1 MDQSIRNLPE
11 TKNLIYF
18 KTNAC
23 HFNGE
28 WNHIYSYCL
37 LIWITNLK
45 RLVCSISKKTSITFL
60 KDVLPRQARHLVKT
74 FCRCLKNVLYRNLKH
89 IFVRH
94 FEETFVKYIV
104 DVLQKTSKGVL
115 LSYLEDTLKLSED
128 VSYMSYRRCLH
139 LSYQKMSCRCLIR
152 DVLTLLTLTLLYSP

>member
-11 TKNLIYF
+11 TKNLICF

-128 VSYMSYRRCLH
+128 VSYMSYRRWLTFV
-139 LSYQKMSCRCLIR
+139 LSE
-152 DVLTLLTLTLLYSP
+152 DVL